1 MGSFILCPECQF
13 NLGEVSEF
21 IELAKQGYYKSE
33 LKKKLAEIN
42 PEKLELCPNVSKPIG
57 FIMDAVGV
65 TNICCRMHILGM
77 TKFDHV
83 YK

>member
-1 MGSFILCPECQF
+1 MGSFILCPECAF
-13 NLGEVSEF
+13 NLGEVAEF
-21 IELAKQGYYKSE
+21 IDLAKQGYYKSN
-33 LKKKLAEIN
+33 LKKSLSNIN
-42 PEKLELCPNVSKPIG
+42 PDKLELCSNISKPIG

-77 TKFDHV
+77 TKFDHI